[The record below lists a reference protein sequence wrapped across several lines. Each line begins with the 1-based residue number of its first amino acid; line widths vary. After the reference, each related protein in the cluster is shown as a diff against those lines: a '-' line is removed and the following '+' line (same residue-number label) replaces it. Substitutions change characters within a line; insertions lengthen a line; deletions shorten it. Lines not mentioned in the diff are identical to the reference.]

1 MHFIDLVKQSIND
14 FGREQERLR
23 TLFEKKVIY
32 SNYGTTVLKNLIA
45 NEFCNSRFRGT
56 YVGLD
61 DLLESNSSLWHT
73 DSLDGLLFYCETLEN
88 LIYEVRETLQ
98 RDMSVWS
105 VVNQVLDNIRI
116 IVNKTNH
123 EIKHT
128 DAGII
133 IIRKDALTA
142 VAVEDIFDQN
152 VAMAILEY
160 NHNGI
165 QGNLEKKK
173 RLLAV
178 IGKYVEPLTQKSGLK
193 NEYPGL
199 VGDVTF
205 CLNNLDIRHNNKD
218 GNNAKPFLETI
229 SDDHLE
235 ELYDGAYRSMLL
247 LIEIEA
253 HKEFHSKTKPYRK
266 A

>member
-32 SNYGTTVLKNLIA
+32 SNYGATVLKNVIA
-45 NEFCNSRFRGT
+45 GEFCNSRFRGT

-61 DLLESNSSLWHT
+61 DLLESNRSLWHT

-88 LIYEVRETLQ
+88 LIFEVRETLH

-152 VAMAILEY
+152 VAMAVLEY

-165 QGNLEKKK
+165 QGDLEKKK

-199 VGDVTF
+199 VDDVTF

-253 HKEFHSKTKPYRK
+253 HKEFHLKTKPYRK
-266 A
+266 S